1 MNKFSYPVR
10 LVPDVDGG
18 YVVTFRDI
26 SEAITQGETVEE
38 CLMDAQ
44 DCLAESIAGRI
55 ADGLEMPRA
64 SELQEGEYLV
74 PVPMQI
80 ALKAALYVALREA
93 DMPNTQLGELIGKDE
108 KEIRRMIDPH
118 HGTKIKTLEQA
129 LRVLGKQPVLH
140 VF

>member
-1 MNKFSYPVR
+1 VR

-44 DCLAESIAGRI
+44 DCLAEAIAAKI
-55 ADGLEMPRA
+55 SDGLKIPKA
-64 SELQEGEYLV
+64 SEPLEGEYLV

-80 ALKAALYVALREA
+80 ALKAALYVALQEA

-118 HGTKIKTLEQA
+118 HGTKIKTMEQA
-129 LRVLGKQPVLH
+129 LNVLGKKLELH
-140 VF
+140 VY